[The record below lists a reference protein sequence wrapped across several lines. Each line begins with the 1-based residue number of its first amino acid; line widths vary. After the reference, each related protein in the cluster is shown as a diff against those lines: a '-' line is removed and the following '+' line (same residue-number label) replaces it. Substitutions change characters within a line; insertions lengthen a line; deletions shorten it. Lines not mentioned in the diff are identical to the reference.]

1 MWQERLTE
9 FVTLWVVV
17 DPLGSVSVFLAVTA
31 GLDPSVRRKAAILSI
46 LVAFVALL
54 FFIVAGQ
61 VLLTAMGIS
70 LPSFQIAGG
79 IVLFL
84 FALQMVLGSVAADPG
99 QTKASGGLDVAV
111 FPLGIPSVAGPGAM
125 LTVVLL
131 TDNDRFDLVDQ
142 ALTVAVLAIV
152 LVLTLA
158 LFLLAEPVARLIGK
172 SGANIISRV
181 MGMVLAAVA
190 VDMVL
195 KALVGWLKLPQL

>member
-84 FALQMVLGSVAADPG
+84 FALRMVLGSVAADPG